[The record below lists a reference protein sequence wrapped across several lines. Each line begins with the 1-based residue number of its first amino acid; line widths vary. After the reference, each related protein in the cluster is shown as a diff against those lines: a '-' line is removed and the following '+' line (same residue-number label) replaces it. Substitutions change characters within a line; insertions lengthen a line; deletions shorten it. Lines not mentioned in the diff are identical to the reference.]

1 MTAKQLSPRTLQR
14 LGNRAARDILIQAVE
29 EIRGHGLP
37 PPFHRQVA
45 VHRRRRGAGSSRVGE
60 AAKAQS
66 CIAGVEGGILTKTRG
81 ALHLHGRDR
90 RRQLPSRSDQQAG
103 HHDVLAL
110 HGELPLNRR
119 QQETNFKR
127 DCELRGGAGHRRA
140 SSPARRMNAAD
151 RLDWWWPS
159 FVSGHYR
166 GRG

>member
-14 LGNRAARDILIQAVE
+14 LGNRACE
-29 EIRGHGLP
+29 GHSSKPLRKYEATAC

-90 RRQLPSRSDQQAG
+90 RRRLPSRSDQQAG
-103 HHDVLAL
+103 HHDLLAL
-110 HGELPLNRR
+110 HGELPLDRR

-127 DCELRGGAGHRRA
+127 GCERRGGAGHRRA
-140 SSPARRMNAAD
+140 SAPARRMNAAD

-166 GRG
+166 ERG